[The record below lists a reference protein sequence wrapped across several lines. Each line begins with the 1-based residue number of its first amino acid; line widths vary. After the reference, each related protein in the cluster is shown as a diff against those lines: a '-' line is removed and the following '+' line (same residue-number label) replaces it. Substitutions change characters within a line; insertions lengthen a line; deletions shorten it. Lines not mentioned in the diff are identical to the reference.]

1 MKAEVAQQR
10 SLLELSELD
19 AELARIAHR
28 ATRLPQREAIERMR
42 AEHDAANDRLG
53 ALRIELEDLDT
64 QVSRYES
71 EIAAVRQRED
81 RDRSLLESGATD
93 AKQLADLQH
102 ELETLI
108 RRQTS
113 LEDSL
118 LEVME
123 RREELAAQLTA
134 EQDAIATLRSE
145 LAGAQQ
151 DLDAALAEIDETR
164 QAHAAQRDR
173 LAASLDPDLS
183 ALYERRRAGG
193 GPGAGPL
200 LGHRCG
206 ACRIEIDRGELARI
220 SAAADDDV
228 VCCPECGAIL
238 LRVKGTGQ

>member
-19 AELARIAHR
+19 AELSRIAHR

-42 AEHDAANDRLG
+42 GEHDAANDRLG
-53 ALRIELEDLDT
+53 TVGIALEDLDA

-81 RDRSLLESGATD
+81 RDRSLLTSGATD

-102 ELETLI
+102 ELETLV

-123 RREELAAQLTA
+123 RREELHGQLTT
-134 EQDAIATLRSE
+134 EQGVIETLQADM
-145 LAGAQQ
+145 AGAQQ
-151 DLDAALAEIDETR
+151 ALDAALADIDEAR
-164 QAHAAQRDR
+164 QDHASRRDT
-173 LAASLDPDLS
+173 LAAALNPDLS
-183 ALYERRRAGG
+183 ALYERQRAGG

-228 VCCPECGAIL
+228 VRCPECGAIL
-238 LRVKGTGQ
+238 LRVKGAVR